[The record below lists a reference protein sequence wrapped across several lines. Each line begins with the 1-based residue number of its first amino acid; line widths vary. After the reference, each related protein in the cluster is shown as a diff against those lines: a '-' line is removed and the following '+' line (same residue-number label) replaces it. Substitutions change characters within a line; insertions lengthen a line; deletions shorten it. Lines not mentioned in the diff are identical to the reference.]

1 MSLVKANGAG
11 EVSTGF
17 YNGVA
22 TRSLRFDDGSSP
34 HLTFTPSSGSSSTD
48 RRKITHA
55 VWIKRSSIGSYQSI
69 YSSTQSG
76 GGDYYLWRFAN
87 DDTMTLYLNVSN
99 SDFAYDTA
107 AVYRD
112 TMNWYHFVLIIDTTQ
127 STDTDRV
134 KLYANGVLQTLNVKF
149 TNRVSQNFSNYVMDG
164 TEDAIGQFNYNSTA
178 YFDGYMCDFITTIGQ
193 DNSIS
198 DFGETK
204 NGVWIAKDYSGS
216 YGANGFR
223 LQFNQTGD
231 GQSTASSSTI
241 GADTSG
247 NDNHWNDNNLDTH
260 DSNLSDSP
268 ENNFATLNISQTS
281 NNASTFSFSEGN
293 LALTVTNNS
302 GYRNCSST
310 FSPMGIKGYFEFSV
324 VSGTPN
330 FYIGVIEDTTF
341 PTNMDYADLTHNYTM
356 LVHNSGVY
364 QNENIASQGNRIV
377 RGGSTYLPHNIGT
390 IAAGDVLGLA
400 FDFTGTNRR
409 IWFHR
414 ANTYGTSST
423 GVGNPSTG
431 ANPVQSETYLD
442 STSDYRF
449 HFGINTGSGTQ
460 KLVINFGQD
469 GTFAGNE
476 TAQGNTDANGN
487 GDFYYAVPTDFVAL
501 CSASLPDVTIGPS
514 ESSQAD
520 DFFNTVLYSGANNAT
535 QSITDVGFQPDWS
548 WFKSRSNASDH
559 YLFDSPRGANKSLS
573 SNDTGV
579 EDSTSGQFTQFTAT
593 GFDLPADNAG
603 YVNYTGRTYVAW
615 NWRAGGEP
623 TADNSAGAGNTP
635 TSGSVKI
642 DGSNKSDALAGTIA
656 ATRLSAN
663 TTSGFSVVTYTGN
676 NGSSGTIAHGLNSA
690 PEWVLIFGRNVSNSQ
705 MLGVTPMGFT
715 KYASF
720 QTTGGYFVADST
732 IWNNTAPTSTVFTV
746 GSAANVNDAYNYVA
760 YCFHSVDGY
769 SKIGTY
775 TGNGNTGSNGP
786 FVNLGFR
793 PAWLF
798 VKRTNNTGGAII
810 WDNKRSTSNPT
821 DDYLV
826 PQLQDDEELNNST
839 QRVDFLSNGFKV
851 KNGATSNSINGS
863 GSTYLYLA
871 FAEQPFKFSNAR

>member
-1 MSLVKANGAG
+1 MTGSNSFWLANP
-11 EVSTGF
+11 SKGF
-17 YNGVA
+17 YNNVIDQ
-22 TRSLRFDDGSSP
+22 SLRYSLGDSP
-34 HLTFTPSSGSSSTD
+34 YLTRTGDSGNRRTFTFS
-48 RRKITHA
+48 A
-55 VWIKRSSIGSYQSI
+55 WFKRSSFNNTNSIFGAVLNGTNFFMIRFRDVDDPDGGKLQIGN
-69 YSSTQSG
+69 YSGSFDMDLRTTQV
-76 GGDYYLWRFAN
+76 F
-87 DDTMTLYLNVSN
+87 
-99 SDFAYDTA
+99 
-107 AVYRD
+107 RD
-112 TMNWYHFVLIIDTTQ
+112 ITNWYHIVVAVDTTQ
-127 STDTDRV
+127 STDSDRV
-134 KLYANGVLQTLNVKF
+134 KLYINGSQVTSF
-149 TNRVSQNFSNYVMDG
+149 STETYPSQNFETRVSNGHSEQVGAEATSYSYIDGYLAEVNFIDG
-164 TEDAIGQFNYNSTA
+164 TALTPS
-178 YFDGYMCDFITTIGQ
+178 
-193 DNSIS
+193 S
-198 DFGETK
+198 FGETK
-204 NGVWIAKDYSGS
+204 DGVWIPKAISGLT
-216 YGANGFR
+216 YGTNGFR
-223 LQFNQTGD
+223 LTFAD
-231 GQSTASSSTI
+231 SSSL
-241 GADTSG
+241 GDDTSG
-247 NDNHWNDNNLDTH
+247 NGNDFTSSGLASTDVVLDT
-260 DSNLSDSP
+260 P
-268 ENNFATLNISQTS
+268 ENNFATLNLLQTS

-330 FYIGVIEDTTF
+330 FYIGVLEDTTF

-460 KLVINFGQD
+460 KLVVNFGQD

-501 CSASLPDVTIGPS
+501 CTASLPDVTIGPS
-514 ESSQAD
+514 QSSQAD

-656 ATRLSAN
+656 ATRLTAN

-720 QTTGGYFVADST
+720 QTTGGYFVSDST

-746 GSAANVNDAYNYVA
+746 GSAQNVNDAYNYVA

-775 TGNGNTGSNGP
+775 TGNGSVEGP
-786 FVNLGFR
+786 YAHLGFR

-851 KNGATSNSINGS
+851 RNGSTSNSINGS